1 MNKNESKKLRI
12 RLLKLFVSVFLSIIL
27 IVLDTRFSY
36 LDNFKKFTLTLLSPI
51 YIIVDLP
58 SQVIG
63 WVNDKGADNDT
74 LIGENDYLKG
84 QLFELK
90 ARLQIYN
97 NLALENQK
105 ISKLLDSSYKI
116 PNHDVLLARV
126 KSISQSRL
134 SKKIVIDK
142 GSNNGVALSQLII
155 GSDGTI
161 GQVTQ
166 VTPMFARVRLLTDP
180 TQFMPVKNSR
190 NGIRGITKGIAS
202 DEEGMKVEY
211 VPLDSDVKVG
221 DLFLT
226 SGIGNSYPTGYLVGR
241 VTSIDDSLDASFLS
255 ISLQPAQNMNKLEM
269 VLIVKGKND

>member
-1 MNKNESKKLRI
+1 M
-12 RLLKLFVSVFLSIIL
+12 RLLKLFVPVFLSIIL
-27 IVLDTRFSY
+27 IVLDTRFAY

-51 YIIVDLP
+51 YVIVDLP
-58 SQVIG
+58 IQVID
-63 WVNDKGADNDT
+63 WVNNKGADNET

-84 QLFELK
+84 QLIELK
-90 ARLQIYN
+90 ARLQTYN

-116 PNHDVLLARV
+116 PNHDILLARV

-155 GSDGTI
+155 GSDGAV

-166 VTPMFARVRLLTDP
+166 VTLMFSTVRLLTDP

-190 NGIRGITKGIAS
+190 NGIRGITKGMGS
-202 DEEGMKVEY
+202 NEKGMIVQY
-211 VPLDSDVKVG
+211 VPLDADVKVG

-226 SGIGNSYPTGYLVGR
+226 SGISNSYPSGYIVGR

-255 ISLQPAQNMNKLEM
+255 ITLQPTQNMNKLEM

>member
-1 MNKNESKKLRI
+1 M
-12 RLLKLFVSVFLSIIL
+12 RLLKLFVPVFLSIIL
-27 IVLDTRFSY
+27 IVVDTRFSY
-36 LDNFKKFTLTLLSPI
+36 LENFKKFTLTLLSPI
-51 YIIVDLP
+51 YVIVDLP
-58 SQVIG
+58 SQVID
-63 WVNDKGADNDT
+63 WVNDKGADNET

-142 GSNNGVALSQLII
+142 GSNDKVTLSQLII
-155 GSDGTI
+155 GSDGAV
-161 GQVTQ
+161 GQITQ
-166 VTPMFARVRLLTDP
+166 VTPMFATVRLLTDP

-202 DEEGMKVEY
+202 NEKGMMVQY
-211 VPLDSDVKVG
+211 VSLDSDVKVG

-226 SGIGNSYPTGYLVGR
+226 SGIGNSYPSGYLVGR
-241 VTSIDDSLDASFLS
+241 VSSINDSLDASFLS
-255 ISLQPAQNMNKLEM
+255 ITLQPAQNMNKLEM